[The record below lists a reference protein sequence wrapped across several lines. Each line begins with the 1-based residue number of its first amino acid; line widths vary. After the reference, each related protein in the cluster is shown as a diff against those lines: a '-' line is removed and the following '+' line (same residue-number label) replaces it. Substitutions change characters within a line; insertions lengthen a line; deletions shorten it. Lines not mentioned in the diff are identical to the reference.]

1 MKKHEL
7 QDIVSTSK
15 YSFDV
20 LQETD
25 LVMEDYFTIPLV
37 LLISDTYPNMLG
49 KKNPNFTKEAITYAL
64 IQDLYNL
71 SKLNAEKYTDDDGRL
86 FCCLTINDLCKLTGF
101 SKRTAITIFENL
113 EAVGLLERVSQG
125 PNKPWRIYIHEYD
138 PMTLDVRDKDKNT
151 KNIAFKM
158 PYIFLKEQPF
168 TSLSID
174 ARILY
179 AYMFN
184 LTVSSFRNQLKYS
197 DEKGV
202 YIIIPNEEICAL
214 LQIKKDKA
222 TECVKELSTD
232 GGLGL
237 IDVVRQSMPGKNY
250 ANKYYVK
257 NFKKM
262 TSAEVQKTDDR
273 ECKKPMTG
281 GAKNRPPEV
290 QNSDDRE
297 CKKPTTEGAEFRPP
311 EVQKTDTNKFIY
323 NNLKLTNSVIN
334 SFNNREREGIY
345 AEEMLMAEESS
356 PTSPTL
362 DEGKG
367 ELIDYIE
374 IGPGPRKNL
383 RLTQEDID
391 YIREECSRDSIDFDL
406 VIKQASMKKRAEEKK
421 GKSFTCEDDFDIVLL
436 KLADYQKE
444 LADRRLVRQ
453 TAISQAVMSQ
463 SATENSAEN
472 LFVARFGYRPND
484 IELQLVNNTIEEY
497 GFEKVKQKMKD
508 ISCVSQL
515 RTMKGILFGDA

>member
-71 SKLNAEKYTDDDGRL
+71 SKLNAERYTDDDGRL

-101 SKRTAITIFENL
+101 SKRTAITIFDNL
-113 EAVGLLERVSQG
+113 EAVGLVERVSQG

-232 GGLGL
+232 GGIGL
-237 IDVVRQSMPGKNY
+237 VDVVRQSMPGKNY

-262 TSAEVQKTDDR
+262 TCAEVQNSDDR
-273 ECKKPMTG
+273 ECKKPTTG

-290 QNSDDRE
+290 QNSDHRE

-311 EVQKTDTNKFIY
+311 EVQNSDTNRFIY
-323 NNLKLTNSVIN
+323 NNFKLTDSVIN
-334 SFNNREREGIY
+334 SLDKREREEIY
-345 AEEMLMAEESS
+345 AEEMLMGEDTS
-356 PTSPTL
+356 PTSPAL
-362 DEGKG
+362 EEVND
-367 ELIDYIE
+367 ELIDYIS

-391 YIREECSRDSIDFDL
+391 YIREECNRDSIDFDL

-421 GKSFTCEDDFDIVLL
+421 GRFFTCEDDFDIVLL
-436 KLADYQKE
+436 KLSDYQKE

-453 TAISQAVMSQ
+453 AVITQAAAES
-463 SATENSAEN
+463 SAEN
-472 LFVARFGYRPND
+472 LFISRFNRKPND
-484 IELQLVNNTIEEY
+484 MELEMLNRTISEW
-497 GFEKVKQKMKD
+497 GFENVKQRIQD
-508 ISCVSQL
+508 ISSISEL
-515 RTMKGILFGDA
+515 RTRTSILFGEAKNRI